1 MSAWVWVDGRVQGPD
16 EAAFRGSDPGA
27 LFGHGV
33 YDTTRIVRDEPF
45 AMTRHLRRLRRS
57 AALAEVPVPWSDA
70 ELRAACESLVG
81 TAPPVPDGHL
91 GRLRLTVTAGAS
103 SPALLL
109 THVPEWPATSTVV
122 VVDRAIDA
130 ADPLRGAKVVSRLAE
145 TLALA
150 EARRR
155 GADEALRFTRAGLL
169 AEGSASNVFL
179 VLDGQVVT
187 PSLGTGCL
195 PGITRELVLELID
208 VDERDDLDADDL
220 ARADEVFLTSG
231 TRNVHPVGSLDGRT
245 LDAPGP
251 RTAAIADVYRD
262 LQARTLDPEALGQ
275 RWYRKLPHLRRN
287 RRHQLPH
294 QNDATRPNATNSNR
308 TSDLSDSL
316 RCAASCRSAF
326 PARRSERGRR
336 AFPLKDRRG
345 VRLHTLR
352 RSRIERSAL
361 ARRAGVRCDWGAG
374 LRTWW

>member
-16 EAAFRGSDPGA
+16 EAAFRGNDPGA
-27 LFGHGV
+27 LVGHGV

-81 TAPPVPDGHL
+81 AAPPVPDGHL

-109 THVPEWPATSTVV
+109 THVPEWPATSAVV

-150 EARRR
+150 EAWRR
-155 GADEALRFTRAGLL
+155 GADEALRFTRAGHLS
-169 AEGSASNVFL
+169 EGSASNVFL
-179 VLDGQVVT
+179 VLDGRVVT
-187 PSLGTGCL
+187 PSLATGCL
-195 PGITRELVLELID
+195 PGITRELVMELTD
-208 VDERDDLDADDL
+208 VDERDDLDAEDL

-251 RTAAIADVYRD
+251 RTAAIAEAYRD
-262 LQARTLDPEALGQ
+262 LQARTLDP
-275 RWYRKLPHLRRN
+275 
-287 RRHQLPH
+287 
-294 QNDATRPNATNSNR
+294 
-308 TSDLSDSL
+308 
-316 RCAASCRSAF
+316 
-326 PARRSERGRR
+326 
-336 AFPLKDRRG
+336 
-345 VRLHTLR
+345 
-352 RSRIERSAL
+352 
-361 ARRAGVRCDWGAG
+361 
-374 LRTWW
+374 